1 MPPSGASSTSS
12 ASGRAGSRICAG
24 CLVVIF
30 QLISPMTTEKPRSRR
45 APLNAE
51 IVQAIRLCKSQGMK
65 QSVIAARFGVSNAA
79 VSLIVRGLRRREKP

>member
-1 MPPSGASSTSS
+1 MPFSGASSTLS
-12 ASGRAGSRICAG
+12 ASGRGGRRICTG
-24 CLVVIF
+24 CLVVICH
-30 QLISPMTTEKPRSRR
+30 LTSPMTTEKPRPRR

-51 IVQAIRLCKSQGMK
+51 TVQAIRLCKSQGMK